1 MNIKLYKMSCE
12 DNRIDKT
19 SFLTYVLEYEGSLRT
34 ETSLLNPQID
44 IQHGGKSDFTQFNY
58 AYIEDFNRYY
68 FIDDITS
75 VRTYIS
81 RLHLRCDVLMSYV
94 HSIGQLPCIVARTS
108 NEEYVSKELYD
119 NQIPLLP
126 TIDTEIVYNEQLR
139 GDFINNIGGAGT
151 ATDLCFVVTMVQPL
165 DIEAARGSWLGNL
178 LSVPSAN
185 LSGNTPFSCCFVLSH
200 EKLQSLADA
209 VLKNSEAA
217 SYIISIRSM
226 PLDAINFTTTLL
238 SGDMK
243 YYDSEGNEHVL
254 LEHVQYIPNVVN
266 DNAVNTTSY
275 VVKAH
280 QKIEVTR
287 KYNDYRDYAPFT
299 TFEMFLPYY
308 GNYQLKEN
316 DIYNGLY
323 YDVMLN
329 FTTGQLTYGFYRDK
343 GEGTVRAPSVEYIE
357 TINVTLGIEIPI
369 SATNYQEII
378 RSNESKMI
386 SGVGGLV
393 ASVISVVAG
402 IALMATG
409 AGAGLG
415 ASLAIGGAAG
425 GVTAGTSMAANF
437 ESIPNVSATGSKS
450 NNTVGIYLPTNMMLV
465 RRTKNC
471 TEAPANISSVLGL
484 PSMKWIEHISDLGS
498 NIILYVYDCHLDGI
512 TALKTEK
519 DEIYRLLRS
528 GVIT

>member
-1 MNIKLYKMSCE
+1 MKLTLYRMFGE
-12 DNRIDKT
+12 DNRINKA
-19 SFLTYVLEYEGSLRT
+19 SYREVLYSLTGTLRR
-34 ETSLLNPQID
+34 ETSITSPVIEVHLSGTID
-44 IQHGGKSDFTQFNY
+44 LKIINY
-58 AYIEDFNRYY
+58 AYIEEFNRFY
-68 FIDDITS
+68 FIDDIIS
-75 VRTYIS
+75 VRNEVWEFHF
-81 RLHLRCDVLMSYV
+81 RVDVLQSYYSV
-94 HSIGQLPCIVARTS
+94 INDLPCIVARTS
-108 NEEYVSKELYD
+108 NEEYVSKDLYD

-238 SGDMK
+238 YGDMK